1 MPVPVTPAR
10 RPVGDPPGQTLPSP
24 APALAA
30 AVLGFFVITL
40 DALVVNVA
48 LPSIQDDLGGGVTG
62 LQWVM
67 DGYTLMFAALLLSS
81 GALSDRIGAR
91 QAYAA
96 GFALFIAASAA
107 CGCAPTLGVLI
118 GARLLQGLGAAVM
131 LPASMALI
139 REAYPDQVERA
150 RAISIW
156 AMGGAVASAAGP
168 VLGGFLTLLSWRAIF
183 FINLPVGL
191 VALLLFTRI
200 ARSPRREAPLDRT
213 GQIAAVVAMGGLT
226 YGVIEAGADGVG
238 APRVL
243 IALGLAIVALIVFLT
258 SQARGRHPMVPLDLF
273 RSRGVV
279 VPLLGGFAFTVG
291 FYGLVFLLSLYFQ
304 ELRGLSSSATGL
316 AFLPMTVVTA
326 FMNLVAARA
335 AERFGARVPIA
346 VGLFLMAVGLMVLCV
361 VPQSTPVRLMAVLLV
376 PVGAGGALAVPALT
390 AVLLDNVP
398 AERAGTASGVL
409 NTFRQLGGAL
419 AVAVYGALITTDFL
433 HGMRVG
439 LTISTVLLLVMAA
452 AALTLKRPAEMTI
465 SMKETR
471 P

>member
-1 MPVPVTPAR
+1 M
-10 RPVGDPPGQTLPSP
+10 
-24 APALAA
+24 
-30 AVLGFFVITL
+30 
-40 DALVVNVA
+40 
-48 LPSIQDDLGGGVTG
+48 
-62 LQWVM
+62 
-67 DGYTLMFAALLLSS
+67 
-81 GALSDRIGAR
+81 
-91 QAYAA
+91 
-96 GFALFIAASAA
+96 FIAASAA

-118 GARLLQGLGAAVM
+118 GARLLQGLGAAVT
-131 LPASMALI
+131 LPASMALL

-168 VLGGFLTLLSWRAIF
+168 VRGGFLTLLSWRAIF

-191 VALLLFTRI
+191 VALLLVTRI

-226 YGVIEAGADGVG
+226 YGVIEAGADGFG
-238 APRVL
+238 TPRVL
-243 IALGLAIVALIVFLT
+243 IALSLAIVALIVFLT

-291 FYGLVFLLSLYFQ
+291 FYGLGFLLSLYFQ

-335 AERFGARVPIA
+335 
-346 VGLFLMAVGLMVLCV
+346 
-361 VPQSTPVRLMAVLLV
+361 
-376 PVGAGGALAVPALT
+376 
-390 AVLLDNVP
+390 
-398 AERAGTASGVL
+398 ERAGTASGVL
-409 NTFRQLGGAL
+409 NTFRQSGGAL

-439 LTISTVLLLVMAA
+439 LTISTVLLVVMAA
-452 AALTLKRPAEMTI
+452 ATLTLKRPAEMTTP
-465 SMKETR
+465 MKGAR

>member
-1 MPVPVTPAR
+1 MSIPVTPSR
-10 RPVGDPPGQTLPSP
+10 HPLGSVP
-24 APALAA
+24 AQRASGAGWALAA

-48 LPSIQDDLGGGVTG
+48 LPSIRDDLGGGVTG

-107 CGCAPTLGVLI
+107 CGLAPGLGTLVA
-118 GARLLQGLGAAVM
+118 ARLVQGAGAAVM

-139 REAYPDQVERA
+139 REAYPDPAKRA

-183 FINLPVGL
+183 FINLPVG
-191 VALLLFTRI
+191 VAALFLFARI
-200 ARSPRREAPLDRT
+200 ARSPRRDAPFDRT
-213 GQIAAVVAMGGLT
+213 GQVAAVLAMGGLT
-226 YGVIEAGADGVG
+226 YGVIEAGADGFG
-238 APRVL
+238 TPRVAA
-243 IALGLAIVALIVFLT
+243 ALGLAAVALVVFLT
-258 SQARGRHPMVPLDLF
+258 SQARGAHPMVPLDLF

-279 VPLLGGFAFTVG
+279 IPLLGGFAFTVG

-304 ELRGLSSSATGL
+304 ELRGLSSLGTGL
-316 AFLPMTVVTA
+316 AFLPMTIVTA

-335 AERFGARVPIA
+335 AERFGARVPISA
-346 VGLFLMAVGLMVLCV
+346 GLFLMAVGLLVLCV
-361 VPQSTPVRLMAVLLV
+361 VPQSTPAWLMALLLV
-376 PVGAGGALAVPALT
+376 PVGAGGALAVPSLT

-398 AERAGTASGVL
+398 ADRAGTASGVL
-409 NTFRQLGGAL
+409 NTFRQMGGAL
-419 AVAVYGALITTDFL
+419 AVAVYGALIAAQGGFL
-433 HGMRVG
+433 HGMRVS
-439 LTISTVLLLVMAA
+439 LLISTVLLLVIAA
-452 AALTLKRPAEMTI
+452 ASLMLRPVP
-465 SMKETR
+465 KN
-471 P
+471 